1 MIATGAGLWQLAGT
15 AVRALLFFRPFSS
28 PFSCMT
34 TIVTP
39 ADQPDM
45 PVTVIAGAPSPGV
58 LILCDHASNA
68 MPALYGNLGLPDDQL
83 QRHIAYDIGA
93 AAAATAMARAL
104 DCPALLTNFSRLL
117 IDPNRGRDDPTLVM
131 RLSDGAIVPG
141 NHHAD
146 AAEVARRVRV
156 FYDPYDRA
164 IAAKLAAFDTAG
176 IVPVIVSMHSF
187 TPAWKGRPRP
197 WHVSVLWD
205 CDPRLPVPFLA
216 ALNRCADIVVGDNEP
231 YDGALKGD
239 TMDRHATRNGLANL
253 LIEVRQ
259 DLMGTEADAAR
270 WGERLAGLLKPLLAD
285 PALRVKTHYIS
296 RAAGRVHQAPVP
308 YTHLL
313 AAEASA

>member
-1 MIATGAGLWQLAGT
+1 MT
-15 AVRALLFFRPFSS
+15 AIL
-28 PFSCMT
+28 
-34 TIVTP
+34 TP
-39 ADQPDM
+39 ADQPEM
-45 PVTVIAGAPSPGV
+45 PVTAIDGALASGV

-68 MPALYGNLGLPDDQL
+68 MPDFYGQLGMAPEQL
-83 QRHIAYDIGA
+83 ERHIAYDIGA
-93 AAAATAMARAL
+93 ATVTRAMAAAL
-104 DCPALLTNFSRLL
+104 GCPALMTNFSRLI

-146 AAEVARRVRV
+146 AAEIAQRIRV

-164 IAAKLAAFDTAG
+164 IAARLAAFAAAG
-176 IVPVIVSMHSF
+176 VVPVIVSMHSF
-187 TPAWKGRPRP
+187 TPAWKGVPRP

-216 ALNRCADIVVGDNEP
+216 ALNRENDLVVGDNEP

-259 DLMGTEADAAR
+259 DLIAAEADAAR
-270 WGERLAGLLKPLLAD
+270 WGARLAALLKPMLAD
-285 PALRVKTHYIS
+285 PALREKKSYIS
-296 RAAGRVHQAPVP
+296 RAAGRVHVPPAP
-308 YTHLL
+308 YTDFLSP
-313 AAEASA
+313 EVTR